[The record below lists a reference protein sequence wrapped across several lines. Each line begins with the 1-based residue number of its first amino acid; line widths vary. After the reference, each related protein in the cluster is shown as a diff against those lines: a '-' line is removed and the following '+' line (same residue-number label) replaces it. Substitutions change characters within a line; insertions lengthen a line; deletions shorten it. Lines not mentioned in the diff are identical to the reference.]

1 MRSVT
6 PDLLT
11 TGGGN
16 AMTSGSSANGQHDLL
31 GYALERRYRVDS
43 VIARGGMSTV
53 YRGVDTRLDR
63 PVALKVMDSR
73 YSGDQ
78 SFTER
83 FEREARAAARLH
95 HPNIVAVYD
104 QGVDPGAHG
113 DHHVYLVMQLV
124 DGGTLRD
131 LLRQREQ
138 LAPSVALSVL
148 EAVLSALSAA
158 HQAEMIHRDIKPEN
172 VLIGSGGSVQVADFG
187 LVRAA
192 AGSGTTGDSVILG
205 TVAYLSPE
213 QVTSGAADARSDVYA
228 AGTVLYELL
237 TGSPPFTG
245 DTALSVAYRH
255 VNSEVDA
262 PSGHVP
268 GLPQRLDEL
277 VMRLTSRDPAQR
289 PVDGAAALAEL
300 RGVRAELGL
309 AAAPVPEPAPRAD
322 EQRAEG
328 DGPPT
333 ERLSPV
339 TATSSEGSGPGGP
352 RGTRALLRPGAEPP
366 SGADESAGETT
377 SEFAAV
383 PASGTGEDRRGRAGR
398 GRGRVL
404 TALAV
409 AVVLIGA
416 LVAGGSWL
424 WSGSSY
430 VEVPELAGR
439 PVAEA
444 KQALNSAELE
454 PHVSRSFHNTVPENT
469 VISSAPEGG
478 TRIRTGDRVDLRVS
492 RGRPTVPEIRAGSR
506 VSEVQSKLRNAQLS
520 PEVDSSAE
528 RYHDSV
534 PEGRVIGVEPSS
546 GTEVAT
552 ESPVRIIVSKGPAP
566 EPVPDVGGA
575 ERQQAMQALREAGF
589 EPYVA
594 GHEFADGVPRN
605 HVVRTDPSAGTK
617 VQTSG
622 SPRIGVVL
630 SNAVSVPNF
639 SGKQLSEARDQA
651 EQAGLKLK
659 VHSLIGRD
667 DGRVFGQ
674 YPVAGSTVEQGSEVR
689 VTVF

>member
-1 MRSVT
+1 
-6 PDLLT
+6 
-11 TGGGN
+11 
-16 AMTSGSSANGQHDLL
+16 MTSGSSANGPYDLL

-53 YRGVDTRLDR
+53 YRGIDTRLDR

-104 QGVDPGAHG
+104 QGVDPGEHG
-113 DHHVYLVMQLV
+113 EHHVYLVMQLV

-131 LLRQREQ
+131 LLRQRGH
-138 LAPSVALSVL
+138 LSPPVALSVL

-158 HQAEMIHRDIKPEN
+158 HRAGMVHRDIKPEN

-192 AGSGTTGDSVILG
+192 AGAGTTGDSVILG

-213 QVTSGAADARSDVYA
+213 QVASGAADARSDVYA

-237 TGSPPFTG
+237 TGAPPFTG

-255 VNSEVDA
+255 VNSDVDA
-262 PSGHVP
+262 PSRYVP

-277 VMRLTSRDPAQR
+277 VTRFTRRDPAQR
-289 PVDGAAALAEL
+289 PVDGAAALEEL
-300 RGVRAELGL
+300 RGVREELGL
-309 AAAPVPEPAPRAD
+309 AAVPVPEPGPRPGG
-322 EQRAEG
+322 EHRAEG
-328 DGPPT
+328 EGPPT

-339 TATSSEGSGPGGP
+339 TGTESEGSGSGGP
-352 RGTRALLRPGAEPP
+352 RGTRALLRPGAGAP
-366 SGADESAGETT
+366 SADDESAGGTT
-377 SEFAAV
+377 NEFAAV
-383 PASGTGEDRRGRAGR
+383 PASGTGGNRPRRSGRRRGRM
-398 GRGRVL
+398 L
-404 TALAV
+404 TALGV

-430 VEVPELAGR
+430 VKVPELSGR

-444 KQALNSAELE
+444 KRALSSAELE
-454 PHVSRSFHNTVPENT
+454 AHVSRSFHNTVPENT
-469 VISSAPEGG
+469 VISSAPEEG

-492 RGRPTVPEIRAGSR
+492 QGRPSVPEVRAGSR
-506 VSEVQSKLRNAQLS
+506 VSEVQSELRNAQLS
-520 PEVDSSAE
+520 PELDSSAD

-534 PEGRVIGVEPSS
+534 PKGRVIGVEPSS
-546 GTEVAT
+546 GTEVRT
-552 ESPVRIIVSKGPAP
+552 GSPVTIVVSRGPAP

-575 ERQQAMQALREAGF
+575 EREQAMQALRKAGF

-594 GHEFADGVPRN
+594 GHEFADGVPNN
-605 HVVRTDPSAGTK
+605 HVVRTDPSAGTE
-617 VQTSG
+617 VQMSG
-622 SPRIGVVL
+622 SPRVGLVL

-639 SGKQLSEARDQA
+639 SGKQLSEAREQA
-651 EQAGLKLK
+651 ERAGLKLK
-659 VHSLIGRD
+659 VHSVIGRD
-667 DGRVFGQ
+667 NGRVFGQ
-674 YPVAGSTVEQGSEVR
+674 YPVPGNTVEQGSEVR